1 MYATMKTATIK
12 KDIKL
17 LFNEFFAVEPESS
30 VILFLFVVSVSS
42 NRLHGVGSCDLLTT
56 CGVACFVDVLASDG
70 DAAVEQELRV
80 VFLKAR
86 VSFDASAL
94 LVCTE
99 DEFSSCFVSL
109 FS

>member
-1 MYATMKTATIK
+1 MYATMKTAKIK
-12 KDIKL
+12 KGIKL
-17 LFNEFFAVEPESS
+17 LFNEFFAVDSESS
-30 VILFLFVVSVSS
+30 EIFFIFVVFVSS

-56 CGVACFVDVLASDG
+56 CGVACFVDVLASDAN
-70 DAAVEQELRV
+70 AAVEQELRV

-86 VSFDASAL
+86 VSVDARAL

-99 DEFSSCFVSL
+99 DEISSCFVSL